1 MTRAAVPT
9 LQAVRSFADCGKMSI
24 RTARGGLMEGGIQ
37 DGILLRCVADAHGE
51 QFIYGVEMK
60 PSRRALSLPNVVR

>member
-1 MTRAAVPT
+1 
-9 LQAVRSFADCGKMSI
+9 MSI

-37 DGILLRCVADAHGE
+37 DGILLGCVADAHGE
-51 QFIYGVEMK
+51 QFIHGVEMK